1 MILKGLIFVLLL
13 VLGVFSGVV
22 LMIPS
27 VMLILVHSKRVIG
40 WRRRY
45 VSCISGEHHKHK
57 RSSGDATK
65 KYLPQG
71 NSVAT
76 RHSCRLV
83 VTKTLFLNL
92 TLLSY

>member
-1 MILKGLIFVLLL
+1 MILKGLIFFLLL

-45 VSCISGEHHKHK
+45 VSCISGEFHEHKD
-57 RSSGDATK
+57 SWEDYTF
-65 KYLPQG
+65 
-71 NSVAT
+71 V
-76 RHSCRLV
+76 
-83 VTKTLFLNL
+83 
-92 TLLSY
+92 